1 MAIGGDILIKL
12 AADVAELRQ
21 GLDDARRALQQTGE
35 SVDKAG
41 GTLTKFIAGLGIG
54 AAAHRFV
61 AYLNSLQK
69 SAADLQTQAASLGL
83 STDQF
88 QAYRAAA
95 LESGQSVD
103 VMTAAIGKFNVAI
116 GEAAQGSKAQIDA
129 LNSLGV
135 KILDANGNLRSQGDL
150 ITEFAQKLLK
160 LPEGAKRA
168 AAEVAFFGKSGQELN
183 PVLEKLAQS
192 TDSLID
198 RYTKLGLIIDQDT
211 IDKLDKLQTQSD
223 IASQKI
229 DVLFSKLFAEVKTG
243 FLEQVATALKE
254 VAEGLKAASAY
265 EGILD
270 KILAFFSAGSFN
282 IGAAPHV
289 SGKSAVTIWQ
299 EDLDKANQSLVD
311 LRTQLSDVEKGASKN
326 LGADILGIKPGAD
339 AAKVATEEL
348 QKQIAATEAQAIK
361 LQTAIDDKTLP
372 AINVTATRL
381 KPPGGSSNPAIK
393 GGGATPRDRVAEM
406 LDELQ
411 RRQVSEEKALRTL
424 REASVETP
432 LRELDRAVEL
442 QRKIDE
448 KIASVASKQ
457 KGGASSDLVAKIT
470 AQVTATET
478 AAQKVKDY
486 EESLRLALST
496 EKAFG
501 DGTAQLRETMSQLN
515 DALQTGRLSQE
526 AYAAAVQQ
534 ANEKQQEQAFMAER
548 AKGGIDAFVG
558 GWELAAQ
565 QFAKANDSF
574 SQGGQLFNNVVD
586 IMGQGLNEFATTG
599 QIQFDKLL
607 ASFIN
612 MLSQMALRAAA
623 SQVFGALFGGAT
635 GGAGGG
641 GLLGGLLGGLF
652 GGGGGGISGETFATG
667 STNDLIPGVAYTVG
681 EFGRETFIPRV
692 AGQIMTAD
700 ELSGGGGARVS
711 QTINI
716 STGVAQT
723 VRAEVASMMPLIA
736 EAGAQQARANRE
748 RGGRYKS
755 SYTR

>member
-21 GLDDARRALQQTGE
+21 GLDDARKALNQTGE
-35 SVDKAG
+35 TADKTGKNIA
-41 GTLTKFIAGLGIG
+41 KFIASLGIG
-54 AAAHRFV
+54 AAIQRFT
-61 AYLNSLQK
+61 AYLNGLQK
-69 SAADLQTQAASLGL
+69 SAADLQTQAVTLGL

-103 VMTAAIGKFNVAI
+103 VMTTSLAKFNVAI
-116 GEAAQGSKAQIDA
+116 GEAAQGSKAQIEA
-129 LNSLGV
+129 LNSLGI

-150 ITEFAQKLLK
+150 ITEFAQKLLA

-168 AAEVAFFGKSGQELN
+168 SAEVLFFGKSGQSLN
-183 PVLEKLAQS
+183 PVLEKLALS
-192 TDSLID
+192 TDTLID
-198 RYTKLGLIIDQDT
+198 RYTKLGLIIDKEA
-211 IDKLDKLQTQSD
+211 IERLDKLQTQADLS
-223 IASQKI
+223 SQKI
-229 DVLFSKLFAEVKTG
+229 DVLFSKLFGEVKAPVLE
-243 FLEQVATALKE
+243 FLANQ
-254 VAEGLKAASAY
+254 LKAINDQLTLLASHS
-265 EGILD
+265 GIDRLRD
-270 KILAFFSAGSFN
+270 IMNLVSGGLAAKIA
-282 IGAAPHV
+282 GAAT
-289 SGKSAVTIWQ
+289 GLDTSALGFANRELT
-299 EDLDKANQSLVD
+299 DLSAKAIDLTNSLKTAQAQFGENSVPA
-311 LRTQLSDVEKGASKN
+311 KHF
-326 LGADILGIKPGAD
+326 AD
-339 AAKVATEEL
+339 EL
-348 QKQIAATEAQAIK
+348 AGVNKQI
-361 LQTAIDDKTLP
+361 DKTRE
-372 AINVTATRL
+372 AINKLEPPIIKVPDVVAPRI
-381 KPPGGSSNPAIK
+381 PGGASNPAIK
-393 GGGATPRDRVAEM
+393 GGGGATPRDRVAEM

-534 ANEKQQEQAFMAER
+534 ANEKQQEQAFMAQR

>member
-21 GLDDARRALQQTGE
+21 GLDDARKALNQTGE
-35 SVDKAG
+35 TAEKTGKNIA
-41 GTLTKFIAGLGIG
+41 TFIAGLGIG
-54 AAAHRFV
+54 AAIQRFT
-61 AYLNSLQK
+61 AYLNGLQK
-69 SAADLQTQAASLGL
+69 SAADLQTQAVTLGL

-103 VMTAAIGKFNVAI
+103 VMTASLTKFNGTI
-116 GEAAQGSKAQIDA
+116 GAATQGSKESIEA

-135 KILDANGNLRSQGDL
+135 KILDAGGNLRNQGDIL
-150 ITEFAQKLLK
+150 TEVAQKLLK

-168 AAEVAFFGKSGQELN
+168 AVELELFGKSGQSLN
-183 PVLEKLAQS
+183 PVLEKLALS
-192 TDSLID
+192 TDTLID
-198 RYTKLGLIIDQDT
+198 RYTKLGLIIDKEA
-211 IDKLDKLQTQSD
+211 IERLDKLQTQADLS
-223 IASQKI
+223 SQKI
-229 DVLFSKLFAEVKTG
+229 DVLFSKLFGEVKAPVLE
-243 FLEQVATALKE
+243 FLANQ
-254 VAEGLKAASAY
+254 LKAINDQLTLLASHS
-265 EGILD
+265 GIDRLRD
-270 KILAFFSAGSFN
+270 IMNLVSGGLAAKIA
-282 IGAAPHV
+282 GAAT
-289 SGKSAVTIWQ
+289 GLDTSALGFANRELT
-299 EDLDKANQSLVD
+299 DLSAKAIDLTNSLKTAQAQFGENSVPA
-311 LRTQLSDVEKGASKN
+311 KHF
-326 LGADILGIKPGAD
+326 AD
-339 AAKVATEEL
+339 EL
-348 QKQIAATEAQAIK
+348 AGVNKQI
-361 LQTAIDDKTLP
+361 DKTRE
-372 AINVTATRL
+372 AINKLEPPIIKVPDVVAPRI
-381 KPPGGSSNPAIK
+381 PGGASNPAIK
-393 GGGATPRDRVAEM
+393 GGATHTPRDRVAEM

-457 KGGASSDLVAKIT
+457 KGGASSELVAKIT

-534 ANEKQQEQAFMAER
+534 ANEKQQEQAFMAQR

>member
-21 GLDDARRALQQTGE
+21 GLDEARRALNQTAE
-35 SVDKAG
+35 TVDKTGKTFAA
-41 GTLTKFIAGLGIG
+41 FIGGLGIG
-54 AAAHRFV
+54 AAAQRFI

-69 SAADLQTQAASLGL
+69 NAADLQTQAATLGL

-103 VMTAAIGKFNVAI
+103 VMTTAIGKFNVAI
-116 GEAAQGSKAQIDA
+116 GEAAQGSKTQLDA
-129 LNSLGV
+129 LNNLGV
-135 KILDANGNLRSQGDL
+135 KILDSNGNLRSQGDIL
-150 ITEFAQKLLK
+150 TEVAQKLLK
-160 LPEGAKRA
+160 LPEGARRA
-168 AAEVAFFGKSGQELN
+168 ADEVVLFSKSGQALN

-192 TDSLID
+192 TDTLID

-229 DVLFSKLFAEVKTG
+229 DVLFSKLFADVKTG
-243 FLEQVATALKE
+243 FLEQVAEALKGI
-254 VAEGLKAASAY
+254 AEALKAASAY
-265 EGILD
+265 DGILD
-270 KILAFFSAGSFN
+270 KIAAFFATSNFN
-282 IGAAPHV
+282 PGGGPN
-289 SGKSAVTIWQ
+289 KRSAVTVWQ

-326 LGADILGIKPGAD
+326 LGADVLGIKPSAD

-372 AINVTATRL
+372 AITVTATR
-381 KPPGGSSNPAIK
+381 PAPSGARNPAIR

-411 RRQVSEEKALRTL
+411 RRQVAEEKALRTL
-424 REASVETP
+424 REASVDTP
-432 LRELDRAVEL
+432 AREIERAVEL

-457 KGGASSDLVAKIT
+457 KGGASADLVAKIT

-486 EESLRLALST
+486 EESMRLALST

-501 DGTAQLRETMSQLN
+501 DGQAQLRETMSQLN
-515 DALQTGRLSQE
+515 DALATGRLSQE
-526 AYAAAVQQ
+526 AYAAAVKD
-534 ANEKQQEQAFMAER
+534 ATEKQQDQAFMAER
-548 AKGGIDAFVG
+548 AKGGIAAFVG
-558 GWELAAQ
+558 GWELAAA
-565 QFAKANDSF
+565 QFAKANDAF

-586 IMGQGLNEFATTG
+586 IMGQGLNELATTG
-599 QIQFDKLL
+599 QVQFDKLL

-612 MLSQMALRAAA
+612 MLAQMALRAAA
-623 SQVFGALFGGAT
+623 SQVFGLIA

-641 GLLGGLLGGLF
+641 GGGGLLGSLLGSLF
-652 GGGGGGISGETFATG
+652 GGGPGGISGETFATG

-700 ELSGGGGARVS
+700 DMATNRGPTVS
-711 QTINI
+711 QTINVT
-716 STGVAQT
+716 TGVQQT
-723 VRAEVASMMPLIA
+723 VRAEIASMLPTIA
-736 EAGAQQARANRE
+736 RAGAEQARDQRQ
-748 RGGRYKS
+748 RGGKYKS
-755 SYTR
+755 SFAR